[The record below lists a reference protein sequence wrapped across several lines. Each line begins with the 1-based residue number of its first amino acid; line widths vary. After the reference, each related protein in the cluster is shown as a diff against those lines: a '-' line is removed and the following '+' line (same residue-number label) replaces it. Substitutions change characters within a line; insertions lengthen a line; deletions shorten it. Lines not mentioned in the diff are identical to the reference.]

1 MVKNGKNEK
10 SKFVTTF
17 KCRMCQVK
25 PISMVSYPYIPG
37 PHRLRGTVETFLI
50 KK

>member
-1 MVKNGKNEK
+1 MVKMKNQNL
-10 SKFVTTF
+10 SLLSSVG
-17 KCRMCQVK
+17 CANK
-25 PISMVSYPYIPG
+25 PISMVSYPHIPG